1 MDVLVGVVVEG
12 VVMVEGVAVEGVTVE
27 GVAVEGV
34 AVEGVVVVEGGGVVE
49 GVAVVVGVVVETGL
63 GATVE
68 AEPMSAVC
76 RNNPNDKL
84 FQFLPGFSIH
94 HTDHS
99 HLLSVFGNDS
109 SKNSYS
115 RFSPF
120 SFANILQISSNP
132 PVIRLTYLH
141 PRINNS

>member
-1 MDVLVGVVVEG
+1 MVVVEGVVVEGVVVEGVVVEGVAVEG
-12 VVMVEGVAVEGVTVE
+12 VVMVEGV
-27 GVAVEGV
+27 
-34 AVEGVVVVEGGGVVE
+34 VVVKGVVVE